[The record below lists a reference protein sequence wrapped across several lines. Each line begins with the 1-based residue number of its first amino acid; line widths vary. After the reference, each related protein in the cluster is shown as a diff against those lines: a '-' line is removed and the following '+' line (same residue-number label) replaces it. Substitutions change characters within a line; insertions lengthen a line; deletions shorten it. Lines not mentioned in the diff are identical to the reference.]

1 MSKEAEV
8 KNKRELL
15 LVFIKEVKKE
25 FPDQNWDYLDI
36 ILERVLSNL
45 SSPQEVSDEEIEKAY
60 PTINVSKQFEL
71 DNKLIQHGAKWMR
84 DKPNK
89 TYKP

>member
-36 ILERVLSNL
+36 ISERVLSNL
-45 SSPQEVSDEEIEKAY
+45 SSPQEVTNSFPDTEADGIVFCGKCGKA
-60 PTINVSKQFEL
+60 E
-71 DNKLIQHGAKWMR
+71 
-84 DKPNK
+84 
-89 TYKP
+89 